1 MSDEEK
7 KEQIGTCQFCG
18 QSKMIQTIAPVSQAE
33 LDAMATDMCMC
44 PEAEKARRKKERKA
58 KIDEFVNHNFKDE
71 ELREDIHNMVDMI
84 WDSEHKRKHTHQAI
98 TLQPSEDMTIKI
110 WKDADFNL
118 RIKAKT
124 VDDCELKV

>member
-7 KEQIGTCQFCG
+7 KEQIGTCKYCG
-18 QSKMIQTIAPVSQAE
+18 QTKMIQTVAPVSQAE
-33 LDAMATDMCMC
+33 LDNMATDMCMC
-44 PEAEKARRKKERKA
+44 PEAEKERRKKERKERIA
-58 KIDEFVNHNFKDE
+58 DFVDKHFKDE
-71 ELREDIHNMVDMI
+71 ELRADIHDAIDKI
-84 WDSEHKRKHTHQAI
+84 WDPEHRRKHTLTSI
-98 TLQPSEDMTIKI
+98 SLQPSEDMTIKI